1 MAAAFCCNAQH
12 ARQLSLLFAGKAASV
27 VAGEIGGGAGRYVGR
42 IAINHVAGL
51 CHPDRFLECAAQE
64 NRLCGL
70 RLLRESPDLVF
81 GEIGRFSMTE
91 RHIKLAA
98 QVVATNAIEA
108 VAVQVKE
115 LRGAIQEIT
124 VAAQIEIGAY
134 SVISGLAGVFPEQ
147 VARFADQDVRQ
158 VFGDVVEVDQIA
170 VDIAQQIAFVVG
182 VEKHRAAADERFNQP
197 FTGWQVLA
205 QRVDYAGLAAQPFQG
220 RAVHMPPPLT
230 LESTIPKP
238 ITVIPS

>member
-1 MAAAFCCNAQH
+1 MAAAFCRNAQH
-12 ARQLSLLFAGKAASV
+12 ARQLSLLFACKAV
-27 VAGEIGGGAGRYVGR
+27 GVIAGEIGGGAGRDVGR

-70 RLLRESPDLVF
+70 RLLRESSDLVF

-98 QVVATNAIEA
+98 QVVAANAIEA
-108 VAVQVKE
+108 VAIQIKE
-115 LRGAIQEIT
+115 LCGAVQEIT
-124 VAAQIEIGAY
+124 VTSQIEIGAY
-134 SVISGLAGVFPEQ
+134 SVISGFAGVLREQ

-170 VDIAQQIAFVVG
+170 VDIAQQIAFIVG
-182 VEKHRAAADERFNQP
+182 VEKHRAAAHERFNQSL
-197 FTGWQVLA
+197 TGWQVLA
-205 QRVDYAGLAAQPFQG
+205 QGVNDAGLAAQPLKG
-220 RAVHMPPPLT
+220 CSGHGLPL
-230 LESTIPKP
+230 EMA
-238 ITVIPS
+238 